1 MLCQNLGDDRFKYGE
16 VGKGLCQEM
25 EIKLLPRGER
35 NLQQTG
41 QIGQHQMYDMIYDE
55 MVAAKVGV

>member
-1 MLCQNLGDDRFKYGE
+1 MDAIDQFIDKRNKVTMLCQNLGDDRFKYGE

-35 NLQQTG
+35 NLQ
-41 QIGQHQMYDMIYDE
+41 
-55 MVAAKVGV
+55 